1 MITLKSEAASNQSEP
16 QRISLPLSLP
26 VSVKQQTQQNNS
38 EILRSF
44 YLSDPIPS
52 PADEGNFC
60 LFQFSVM
67 YT

>member
-1 MITLKSEAASNQSEP
+1 MITLNGEAASNQSEP
-16 QRISLPLSLP
+16 QRISLSLSLP
-26 VSVKQQTQQNNS
+26 VSVKQQTQQNS

-44 YLSDPIPS
+44 YLSDPIPN

-60 LFQFSVM
+60 PFQFSVM

>member
-16 QRISLPLSLP
+16 QRISLYLSLP
-26 VSVKQQTQQNNS
+26 VSVKQQTQQNS

-52 PADEGNFC
+52 PADEGNFY